1 MKDISTKITTLR
13 TAIAE
18 SYISFSSDTFIK
30 IKNGEIEKGD
40 IFEFARSA
48 SFFAAKN
55 TSGILPHC
63 HPVLL
68 DGFTTSFELVD
79 NWNGKAAVRIVCE
92 GKCVGR
98 TGIEMEALTAVSVAA
113 LTIYDMLKPHDKQ
126 LEISG
131 IKLLEK
137 KGGKSERIYFKTAP
151 TCAVLLCST
160 ATANKKRDD
169 EAAQIVL
176 SALKKQ
182 GIESCEYL
190 IVKDEKALVQTQ
202 VLDWVK
208 RDIAFI
214 FTVGG
219 TGLGEADHAVSA
231 VEEILERNAD
241 GIIDA
246 LRSHG
251 IQRSPLAMMSRLAAG
266 SIAHTTIVTIPG
278 STAGASEAIDALLPA
293 IFHARKMLKGGDK
306 HE

>member
-1 MKDISTKITTLR
+1 MKDISSKITTLR

-18 SYISFSSDTFIK
+18 AYISFTTETFHK

-68 DGFTTSFELVD
+68 DGFTTKFELIES
-79 NWNGKAAVRIVCE
+79 WNGKSAVQIICE

-98 TGIEMEALTAVSVAA
+98 TGIEMEALTAASVAA

-131 IKLLEK
+131 IKLLDK
-137 KGGKSERIYFKTAP
+137 KGGKSERVYFKTAP
-151 TCAVLLCST
+151 SCAVLFCST
-160 ATANKKRDD
+160 AAANNKRDD

-176 SALKKQ
+176 RALQKH
-182 GIESCEYL
+182 GIEKTNYV
-190 IVKDEKALVQTQ
+190 IQKDDKALIQTQ
-202 VLDWVK
+202 IKEWVNT
-208 RDIAFI
+208 DVAFV
-214 FTVGG
+214 FVVGG
-219 TGLGEADHAVSA
+219 TGLGAADNAVTA
-231 VEEILERNAD
+231 VKEILERDAD
-241 GIIDA
+241 GITDA
-246 LRSHG
+246 LRFHG
-251 IQRSPLAMMSRLAAG
+251 IQRSPLAMMSRLVAG
-266 SIAHTTIVTIPG
+266 SIAHTTVITIPG
-278 STAGASEAIDALLPA
+278 STTGASEAMDALIPA
-293 IFHARKMLKGGDK
+293 VFHARKMLKGGDK